1 MRQKQKEKR
10 KSGFRRVMEGLGA
23 FLGLLLQLHRNFPG
37 NGGPVVVG
45 HSFDPDDRFRRNES

>member
-23 FLGLLLQLHRNFPG
+23 FLGLLLSLAILWA
-37 NGGPVVVG
+37 VYI
-45 HSFDPDDRFRRNES
+45 SFLEIKTSP